1 MFVNHFLESNITDA
15 SDEKQPLNEKKT
27 RNSCPSDKYLEIP
40 TRKSTP
46 GNSSHLLFS
55 ELDNMNYRVMK
66 LSSDSFVIRIN
77 FQIQH
82 MREVFLSGQNGKSQQ
97 VVLQYKWN

>member
-55 ELDNMNYRVMK
+55 ELDNK
-66 LSSDSFVIRIN
+66 DEL
-77 FQIQH
+77 
-82 MREVFLSGQNGKSQQ
+82 
-97 VVLQYKWN
+97 